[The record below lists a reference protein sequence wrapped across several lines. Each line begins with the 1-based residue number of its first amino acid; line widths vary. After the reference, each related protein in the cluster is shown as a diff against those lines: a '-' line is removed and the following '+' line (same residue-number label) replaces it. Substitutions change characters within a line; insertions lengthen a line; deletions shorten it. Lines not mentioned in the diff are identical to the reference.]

1 MRPTIQQIASTVAE
15 IYAINFDA
23 ILGKNGTRL
32 IDDARRSC
40 YLLAREYG
48 YTLTEIGESLNRHHA
63 SIIHSVRNARFFED
77 NEKVFA
83 DRMRQCRNMLLR
95 PQDRP
100 FLTKD
105 GKTLSCPLDIVM
117 YLSLTTGQEIIQE
130 NAPDPIHA

>member
-1 MRPTIQQIASTVAE
+1 MRPSIHQIAMTVADVYGIDTE
-15 IYAINFDA
+15 AI
-23 ILGKNGTRL
+23 IGKHGSRL

-40 YLLAREYG
+40 YLIAREYG
-48 YTLTEIGESLNRHHA
+48 YVLTEIGTALQRHHT

-77 NEKVFA
+77 NEKAFA
-83 DRMRQCRNMLLR
+83 DKMYQCRSMLLR

-105 GKTLSCPLDIVM
+105 GKTLSRPLDIVM

-130 NAPDPIHA
+130 NAPDSIY